1 METAAIQLND
11 PQPAEPVRKRAPRKT
26 APQKTG
32 PKIGTPNVET
42 WSGKDKKSEN
52 FPVGSWLIARRLRP
66 HIHAFYAFAR
76 NADDIADNAHLP
88 ALEREARLRTMEDV
102 LLGRRAAGSPTA
114 TALRTSLAATGI
126 TPDHAS
132 DLLHAFRQDTSK
144 NRYSSWPELIDYC
157 RYSAMPVGR
166 YVLDLHG
173 ESRATWPHADALCAS
188 LQILNHLQDCAADFV
203 NLGRSY
209 LPADW
214 MQTAGAIPADVLR
227 PSETPALRQVFSAL
241 LEKCNE
247 LNRAAAPLPSL
258 VRSRRLRLECAGII
272 AIALRLTQR
281 LTRQDPIASRV
292 SLTKTDAALS
302 MISAL
307 RVLP

>member
-1 METAAIQLND
+1 MND
-11 PQPAEPVRKRAPRKT
+11 TIEAP
-26 APQKTG
+26 
-32 PKIGTPNVET
+32 
-42 WSGKDKKSEN
+42 SGKDRADEN
-52 FPVGSWLIARRLRP
+52 FPVGSWLIARHLRP
-66 HIHAFYAFAR
+66 YVHAFYAFAR

-114 TALRTSLAATGI
+114 TALRTSLAATHV

-132 DLLHAFRQDTSK
+132 DLLHAFRQDTGK
-144 NRYSSWPELIDYC
+144 NRYASWPELIDYC

-166 YVLDLHG
+166 YVLDLHD

-209 LPADW
+209 LPTDW

-227 PSETPALRQVFSAL
+227 PAETPALRQVFSAL

-258 VRSRRLRLECAGII
+258 VRSRRLRLECAVII

-281 LTRQDPIASRV
+281 LTRQDPIAARV

>member
-1 METAAIQLND
+1 MEAAAIQLNN
-11 PQPAEPVRKRAPRKT
+11 PPPAKTRRKPTPRKP
-26 APQKTG
+26 APG
-32 PKIGTPNVET
+32 KIGTPNVET
-42 WSGKDKKSEN
+42 WSGKDRKSEN
-52 FPVGSWLIARRLRP
+52 FPVASWLIARRLRP

-76 NADDIADNAHLP
+76 NADDIADNPRLP
-88 ALEREARLRTMEDV
+88 AADREARLRIMEDV
-102 LLGRRAAGSPTA
+102 LLGRRAGGSPTA
-114 TALRTSLAATGI
+114 AALRTSLAATGV

-188 LQILNHLQDCAADFV
+188 LQILNHLQDCARDFV
-203 NLGRSY
+203 DLDRCY

-214 MQTAGAIPADVLR
+214 MQKAGIIPAELLR
-227 PSETPALRQVFSAL
+227 AAETPAMREVFSAL
-241 LEKCNE
+241 LEKCAE
-247 LNRAAAPLPSL
+247 LNRAAAPLPRL
-258 VRSRRLRLECAGII
+258 VRDRRLRLECAVIT
-272 AIALRLTQR
+272 ALARRLTQR
-281 LTRQDPIASRV
+281 LTREDPIAARV